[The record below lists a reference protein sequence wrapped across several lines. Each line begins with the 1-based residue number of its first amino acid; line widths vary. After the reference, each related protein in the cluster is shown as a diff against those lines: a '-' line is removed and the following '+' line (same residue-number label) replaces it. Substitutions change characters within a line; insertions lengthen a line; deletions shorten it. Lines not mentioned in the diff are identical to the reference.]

1 MQAQNV
7 PTAATK
13 SWWTHVRFLAGDELQ
28 GRDTGSEG
36 YKTAA
41 RYVQE
46 QFERAGLKPAGE
58 KGYYQS
64 VPLRVL
70 EVRSESTVE
79 LIRDGKARALAVNL
93 EVGVTPRMGLPE
105 VVEAPLVFGG
115 AEVAGKI
122 VVSLAGFVSPS
133 AGAAGTI
140 LIDNPKG
147 LEAPRWPVAYAKS
160 MAVEGGPARA
170 GAVGGGTVGGGAA
183 GLALR
188 FNPEFAEELF
198 AGSGHTFAEIVDLA
212 AAGKPLPSF
221 PLVPRVRAAVRVTSS
236 TLTSDNIIAVLP
248 GSELPDEYVVVSA
261 HLDGYGVGTPVKG
274 DRIYNGAFDDAACVA
289 NLIELAGE
297 FRKSGKK
304 PRRSLLFAV
313 FTGEEK
319 GLLGSQYFNG
329 HLTIP
334 KEKIVADI
342 NLDYIRPLFPLTIL
356 TTLGLEESTLG
367 EVARKVAGPLGIRI
381 QPDNEPQRGLYRRSD
396 QFNFIRNGIPG
407 IAFIFGYEP
416 GSKEEGLYR
425 IWYRDRYHR
434 PQDDLQQPVDW
445 AGAEKFQQFF
455 NAMAMAVA
463 NGEEKPV
470 MKPARQ

>member
-1 MQAQNV
+1 MQ
-7 PTAATK
+7 
-13 SWWTHVRFLAGDELQ
+13 FLADDQLE

-70 EVRSESTVE
+70 EVQPESTVE
-79 LIRDGKARALAVNL
+79 LIRDGKARALKINL
-93 EVGVTPRMGLPE
+93 EVGVTPRLGLPE

-115 AEVAGKI
+115 TDVAGKI
-122 VVSLAGFVSPS
+122 VVSLAGFINPS

-140 LIDNPKG
+140 SIDNPKG

-160 MAVEGGPARA
+160 MVVEGGPARA
-170 GAVGGGTVGGGAA
+170 GGGGA

-198 AGSGHTFAEIVDLA
+198 AASGHTFAEIVDLA

-221 PLVPRVRAAVRVTSS
+221 PLMVRVRAAVKVTSS
-236 TLTSDNIIAVLP
+236 TVASDNIIAVLP
-248 GSELPDEYVVVSA
+248 GSELPEEYVVVSA
-261 HLDGYGVGTPVKG
+261 HLDGYGIGTPVNG
-274 DRIYNGAFDDAACVA
+274 DRIYNGAFDDAACVS

-297 FRKSGKK
+297 LKRSGKK
-304 PRRSLLFAV
+304 LRRSLAFAV

-319 GLLGSQYFNG
+319 GLLGSQFFNG

-367 EVARKVAGPLGIRI
+367 EVARKVAAPLGIRI

-396 QFNFIRNGIPG
+396 QYNFIRNGIPG
-407 IAFIFGYEP
+407 IAFIFGYVP

-425 IWYRDRYHR
+425 IWYKDRYHR
-434 PQDDLQQPVDW
+434 PQDDLQQPINW

-463 NGEEKPV
+463 DGAEKPV
-470 MKPARQ
+470 IKVAK